1 MWGECS
7 LSPYFLKSTAP
18 FPQLLC
24 PQLGKCESHACTEP
38 YIHTHT
44 RVPVSG
50 RLVQALPVGS
60 LTQVLLMKRIA
71 EMIDLQPVL
80 GKLLRI
86 WKHLLSCDSLR

>member
-1 MWGECS
+1 MR
-7 LSPYFLKSTAP
+7 A
-18 FPQLLC
+18 QN
-24 PQLGKCESHACTEP
+24 
-38 YIHTHT
+38 HTYPHT

-71 EMIDLQPVL
+71 EMTDLQPVL

>member
-1 MWGECS
+1 MFS
-7 LSPYFLKSTAP
+7 S
-18 FPQLLC
+18 PQLPALE
-24 PQLGKCESHACTEP
+24 LGKCKSHACTEP
-38 YIHTHT
+38 HTQP

-50 RLVQALPVGS
+50 RLVRLSVGS

-71 EMIDLQPVL
+71 EMTDLQPVL

>member
-1 MWGECS
+1 M
-7 LSPYFLKSTAP
+7 
-18 FPQLLC
+18 
-24 PQLGKCESHACTEP
+24 
-38 YIHTHT
+38 
-44 RVPVSG
+44 
-50 RLVQALPVGS
+50 GS